1 MITKISNEV
10 IAIFAAS
17 SSYKERFIAEY
28 ILLKQ
33 KHEKLKVF
41 NTKIEAASEMAFRV
55 GADKVPMPKH
65 DCPEE
70 LLRRQQHVMGEYLHI
85 LEVRAVIEGIDL
97 QRAIEAL
104 AIESIRRE
112 SACCT
117 VAENEGRPCCKS
129 ESVSPCEEGIYENA
143 ESPSLPENVIDLDNT
158 IKVLEKCRFGTKEAN
173 PCDGCML
180 CNNGCGARLD
190 GSTLYHLKRYAG
202 LE

>member
-10 IAIFAAS
+10 IAELAAS

-41 NTKIEAASEMAFRV
+41 NTKIEAAGEMAFRV
-55 GADKVPMPKH
+55 GADKVPMPEH

-97 QRAIEAL
+97 KEAVEAL
-104 AIESIRRE
+104 AIESIRRASE
-112 SACCT
+112 NCTGEEEKCCCQS
-117 VAENEGRPCCKS
+117 ENTP
-129 ESVSPCEEGIYENA
+129 PCEKEIYREAAGLMSLKQTISMWESLVDA
-143 ESPSLPENVIDLDNT
+143 E
-158 IKVLEKCRFGTKEAN
+158 REAGESTFLATN
-173 PCDGCML
+173 
-180 CNNGCGARLD
+180 
-190 GSTLYHLKRYAG
+190 TLYHLKKYAER
-202 LE
+202 LEPCHAIGENRDAKHK

>member
-10 IAIFAAS
+10 IAELAAS

-33 KHEKLKVF
+33 KHEKLKAF
-41 NTKIEAASEMAFRV
+41 NTKIEAAGEMAFRV

-97 QRAIEAL
+97 KEATQAL
-104 AIESIRRE
+104 ARKSIRRASE
-112 SACCT
+112 NCSGEEAKCC
-117 VAENEGRPCCKS
+117 CQS
-129 ESVSPCEEGIYENA
+129 EKTPPCEEKIYESPA
-143 ESPSLPENVIDLDNT
+143 ETNILSLEET
-158 IKVLEKCRFGTKEAN
+158 IKSLEICARNSDCRGCAL
-173 PCDGCML
+173 CDENEYCTDT
-180 CNNGCGARLD
+180 NEY
-190 GSTLYHLKRYAG
+190 SILKKSAAYYLKKYAG